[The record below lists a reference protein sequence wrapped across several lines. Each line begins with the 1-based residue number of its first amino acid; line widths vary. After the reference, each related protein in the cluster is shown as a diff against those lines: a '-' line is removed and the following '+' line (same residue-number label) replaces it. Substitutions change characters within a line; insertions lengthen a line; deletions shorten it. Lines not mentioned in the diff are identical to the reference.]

1 METVLITGANRGIGL
16 ALAKA
21 GQASGRRVIATCRN
35 PEGAGDLQALAG
47 PDFAVERLDI
57 ADSASIRALA
67 DRLADQT
74 IDILFQNAGVYGGER
89 QSRTNM
95 DSQAWLETLRVSV
108 IAPFEVATAF
118 EPHLKR
124 SARGRLVTLSSQMG
138 SIAGASTGAYAY
150 RSAKAALNR
159 VMRLMA
165 LELAGS
171 VIVVPVHP
179 GWVRTDMG
187 GTGADLAPEQSAAGL
202 LALADRL
209 TPADSGRFWNWDGR
223 ELPW

>member
-1 METVLITGANRGIGL
+1 METVLITGASRGIGL
-16 ALAKA
+16 ALARA
-21 GQASGRRVIATCRN
+21 CHASGRRVIATCRD
-35 PEGAGDLQALAG
+35 PVGAHALQAMAG
-47 PDFAVERLDI
+47 PDFAVEALDI
-57 ADSASIRALA
+57 ADSAAVRTLA
-67 DRLADQT
+67 GRLSGET
-74 IDILFQNAGVYGGER
+74 IDILFQNAGVYGGDR
-89 QSRTNM
+89 QSRTDM
-95 DSQAWLETLRVSV
+95 DADAWLETLRVSV

-124 SARGRLVTLSSQMG
+124 STSGRLVALSSQMG
-138 SIAGASTGAYAY
+138 SIASTSTGAYAY

-159 VMRLMA
+159 VLRLMA

-187 GTGADLAPEQSAAGL
+187 GSGADISADESAAGL